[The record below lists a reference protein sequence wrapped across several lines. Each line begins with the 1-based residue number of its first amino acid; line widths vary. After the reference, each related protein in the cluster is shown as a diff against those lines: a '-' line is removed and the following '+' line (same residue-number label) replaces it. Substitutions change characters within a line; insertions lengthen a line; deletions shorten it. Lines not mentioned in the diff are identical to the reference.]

1 MTAPDLHRPES
12 HGPDLH
18 ADVRRALA
26 AGEFVLVYQPVVS
39 LHDATIGS
47 VEAFLRW
54 RRVDGL
60 LAAGAFLPAVRDPEL
75 IDALTRFVF
84 DEAAQQAATWRRRF
98 ESWYFPVSVNI
109 APTEF
114 TDQLVDRVSDVRSR
128 FDLSIGALAL
138 DIAEPVLL
146 ADPDASR
153 VRIDALKQAGAQI
166 VLDDFG
172 VTYAAQAADRTAVD
186 TDVARSIDELMAS
199 LVALQG
205 FSIDVV
211 KVDRL
216 LLESG
221 FADEHAAVAIEGIV
235 KLAHLLGFRVLAE
248 GVESGDEAE
257 RLRAAG
263 FDLGQG
269 YYFQR
274 PHGPGHIDRLLLDL
288 AEARQAFASAP
299 RGAAAR

>member
-1 MTAPDLHRPES
+1 VTEPDLHSEI
-12 HGPDLH
+12 
-18 ADVRRALA
+18 RRALA

-54 RRVDGL
+54 RRTDGL
-60 LAAGAFLPAVRDPEL
+60 LAAGAFLPAVSDPEL
-75 IDALTRFVF
+75 IDALTKFVF
-84 DEAAQQAATWRRRF
+84 DEAGEQAATWRRRF
-98 ESWYFPVSVNI
+98 ETWCFPVSVNI

-114 TDQLVDRVSDVRSR
+114 TDSLVDRVSEVRNR
-128 FDLSIGALAL
+128 FDLSSGALAL
-138 DIAEPVLL
+138 DISEPVLL

-153 VRIDALKQAGAQI
+153 RRIDALKQAGVQI

-172 VTYAAQAADRTAVD
+172 ITHATRTADHTEVD
-186 TDVARSIDELMAS
+186 SDAGMKRSIDELMAS

-211 KVDRL
+211 KVDRVL
-216 LLESG
+216 LDAG
-221 FADEHAAVAIEGIV
+221 FADDREAAAIEAIV

-288 AEARQAFASAP
+288 AEARQAFASTS
-299 RGAAAR
+299 RGASAR